1 MLVLIKNEVVDVEV
15 EIELG
20 DVWPTEQILCAHWF
34 VTVEEEESFEE
45 RVLQVASLK
54 HKPER
59 LGKVGHF
66 DEVQILGKELVSH
79 ILLDLMHDIC
89 SIGIDLFD
97 AALDEFVAL
106 KDIVQTVREDS
117 LALSIWTVTL
127 TITNLDRLW

>member
-15 EIELG
+15 EVELG
-20 DVWPTEQILCAHWF
+20 DVWPTEQTLCTHWF
-34 VTVEEEESFEE
+34 VTVEEEMWIEE
-45 RVLQVASLK
+45 KVLQVASLK

-117 LALSIWTVTL
+117 LALSIWAVTL